1 MQYINNIYD
10 YKTVDVKSYFGLKT
24 RQAIIAQG
32 FTLKVVKDPDRPWLT
47 SAYFEETAPGVNHTV
62 KLNVKAEPR
71 SILELHICNIL
82 ESQDSIKYDISVEAE
97 EYSSV
102 TLSVVSLRGKNV
114 EVNIN
119 VNIVGQNATV
129 KLPGLLLPS
138 LDETFTYHSNVVH
151 SVGGSSTIQKVRT
164 IADKNGVG
172 DFFGIIKVLPNAQK
186 SVTEQVNNNILLSS
200 DSRVESKP
208 QLEIYADDVKCSHG
222 STTGML
228 DKEALFYMR
237 SRGVSEKNAQN
248 LLLKSFID
256 EIVNNIS
263 SDKEYV
269 NLVQEHISNK
279 LEM

>member
-10 YKTVDVKSYFGLKT
+10 YKTVDVKPYFGLKT

-114 EVNIN
+114 DVNIN

-151 SVGGSSTIQKVRT
+151 SVGGSSTIQKIRT

-186 SVTEQVNNNILLSS
+186 SVTEQVNNNILL
-200 DSRVESKP
+200 K
-208 QLEIYADDVKCSHG
+208 YSHG

-269 NLVQEHISNK
+269 NLVQEQISNK